1 MVPSEVAVHGRGVAS
16 DIQER
21 IKRLI
26 IYGRLPSGAPLPT
39 ETELMELMGVSRN
52 SVREA
57 LKALQAMG
65 IVEVRHG
72 FGTYVGPMSMAPMIE
87 GLTFRTVAGHY
98 RGEDSLLQLL
108 ELREALETGLL
119 ARLVGRVPDG
129 DLAELE
135 ALVGRMEQEATGGP
149 VRADTDRAFHTTLYR
164 GLDNQLLS
172 EVLEAFWDAFHRVRT
187 DLVDGVPDPAVTCAQ
202 HREILAAVRAG
213 DTVRAEAAVRD
224 HFGNIRAR
232 LRAAPHAPRVPHQSP
247 GPRTGTRGA
256 GQRRGTARG

>member
-1 MVPSEVAVHGRGVAS
+1 MAKSEVAVHSRKVAS

-26 IYGRLPSGAPLPT
+26 IDGRLPSGAPLPT
-39 ETELMELMGVSRN
+39 EAELMELLGVSRN

-65 IVEVRHG
+65 IVEIRHG
-72 FGTYVGPMSMAPMIE
+72 FGTYVGAMSMAPMIE

-119 ARLVGRVPDG
+119 TRLVGRVPDA
-129 DLAELE
+129 DLATLD
-135 ALVGRMEQEATGGP
+135 ALVERMAAEAERGP
-149 VRADTDRAFHTTLYR
+149 VRAETDRAFHAALYR

-187 DLVDGVPDPAVTCAQ
+187 DLVDGTPDPQVTCEQ
-202 HREILAAVRAG
+202 HREILAAVRSG
-213 DTVRAEAAVRD
+213 DTLRAEAAIRD
-224 HFGNIRAR
+224 HFGNIRTR
-232 LRAAPHAPRVPHQSP
+232 LRSAARPAPD
-247 GPRTGTRGA
+247 
-256 GQRRGTARG
+256 